1 MYSEHPRRKML
12 SVFFGLAAGALIAPA
27 AMAQEAGS
35 PTTYV
40 DRNGTPEEV
49 TIMSPHRAARS
60 AIGAPIEDVSM
71 SAPVGIG
78 DLNLHTG
85 EGVYTMRQRVKYT
98 AHTMCNRLSFRY
110 PIGYPDTDRCYRRAI
125 ERAMPQADS
134 ALWNYRSPM

>member
-1 MYSEHPRRKML
+1 MCFQRPLTKAL
-12 SVFFGLAAGALIAPA
+12 PGLLGVAAGIVVAPA
-27 AMAQEAGS
+27 VLGQEVS
-35 PTTYV
+35 SSTTYV
-40 DRNGTPEEV
+40 DRNGAPEEV

-98 AHTMCNRLSFRY
+98 AHTMCNRLAFRY